1 MAIAKVSIFSESL
14 GFCTS
19 CWVILP
25 QRKDMQPGQKVP
37 VLWLIHGHS
46 GNAFDWVR
54 KTNIDRYAADAGIAV
69 VMPSAFN
76 SAYTDMAHGPK
87 YFTYIADELP
97 KKLQKMFNF
106 SARREDNFIAGLSM
120 GGAGSMKI
128 GLSRPEQYAAI
139 CCLSAGAINRGGVS
153 SRDPRRV
160 LIYGDSPIDHTH
172 HDPYFLAREIL
183 KDGRPCP
190 RIFHC
195 CGSEDFLLKSAHETR
210 DFFQAL
216 PGNPFQYEYLEA
228 PGAHTWKFWDE
239 HIQDFI
245 RFLALP
251 APSAEYIG

>member
-1 MAIAKVSIFSESL
+1 MAIAKVNLFSESL
-14 GFCTS
+14 GMGAN

-25 QRKDMQPGQKVP
+25 QRKDHAPGKKLP
-37 VLWLIHGHS
+37 VLWLLHGHS

-54 KTNIDRYAADAGIAV
+54 KSNIDRYAKAAGITV

-76 SAYTDMAHGPK
+76 SAYTDMAHGLK

-97 KKLQKMFNF
+97 KKLREMFNF
-106 SARREDNFIAGLSM
+106 SDKREDNFIAGLSM
-120 GGAGSMKI
+120 GGAGSIKI

-139 CCLSAGAINRGGVS
+139 GCLSAGAINRGAAS
-153 SRDPRRV
+153 IINRRHQI
-160 LIYGDSPIDHTH
+160 LFGDSPIDGTKN
-172 HDPYFLAREIL
+172 DPYFLAKNIL
-183 KDGRPCP
+183 KEGRPCP

-195 CGSEDFLLKSAHETR
+195 CGSEDFLLASAHETR
-210 DFFQAL
+210 DFFTAL
-216 PGNPFQYEYLEA
+216 PDNPFQYEYLEA